1 MHINSKWR
9 LIGILSLILLTAFSA
24 IILIDFI
31 STRNS
36 MKVEIVRSSLPLL
49 QENIYSTILSDL
61 LPSMNTASMMANDSF
76 LVNWEEG
83 EGGDISEITEYLNRI
98 QKKYGFNSV
107 FFVSESSKRYYYP
120 DGINKIISPL
130 NDHDIW
136 YFNFL
141 DTGKEFELDVDT
153 DEAAGDRLTIFI
165 NYRLENSEGELLGVT
180 GVGVE
185 KKGFSEFL
193 SLQQDL
199 FGKMIFLVDS
209 QGVIQAH
216 SDLESVEQADIHEID
231 GLKSVADKIL
241 SSRMDPYTGTYNS
254 DGKKIVLMSR
264 YIPEIDW
271 FVVVEYDE
279 NEAMSGIQRRMA
291 QSLVISLLAFALIL
305 LFSILTVN
313 RYDSRMETM
322 AITDALT
329 GVANRRAL
337 DAALPRMLY
346 RRSRQEGNVS
356 LILIDLDHF
365 KTVNDKF
372 GHLVGDE
379 VLKSF
384 SRTASR
390 EIRQDDLLVRWGG
403 DEFLIV
409 SESGIEGALRVADE
423 IRKRHAGIE
432 SRVTLSM
439 GIAVADDND
448 IPESLLKKA
457 DQALYEAKEGG
468 RDKTVVLR
476 AGEVT
481 QKE

>member
-153 DEAAGDRLTIFI
+153 DEAAGDKLTIFI

-193 SLQQDL
+193 SLQQNL

-365 KTVNDKF
+365 KSVNDKF

>member
-153 DEAAGDRLTIFI
+153 DEAAGDKLTIFI

>member
-153 DEAAGDRLTIFI
+153 DEAAGDKLTIFI

-193 SLQQDL
+193 SLQQNL